1 MNTTSNT
8 YKYRENKYISD
19 SRSKKEYSS
28 KRKSCSSCNSNSKS
42 HKSNS
47 ESSSSSYSDMSSL
60 LYPYTIHE
68 IIKDK
73 YMVIN
78 IL

>member
-1 MNTTSNT
+1 MKCPECGS
-8 YKYRENKYISD
+8 ENKDGAVFCKICGTSLTVKTSPD
-19 SRSKKEYSS
+19 P
-28 KRKSCSSCNSNSKS
+28 N
-42 HKSNS
+42 KSNS
-47 ESSSSSYSDMSSL
+47 DSSSSSYSDMSSL

-78 IL
+78 II